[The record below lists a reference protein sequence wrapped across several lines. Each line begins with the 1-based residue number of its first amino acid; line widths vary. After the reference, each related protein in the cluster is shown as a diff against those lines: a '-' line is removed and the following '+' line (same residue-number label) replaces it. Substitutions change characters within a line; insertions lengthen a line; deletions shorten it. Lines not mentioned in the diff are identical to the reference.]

1 MLSSKPFFLV
11 VVLAQFIVPLLPA
24 FGIGTTIGERAV
36 SDGIPP
42 ELPTGV
48 FFSIW
53 GVIFLGLVLTAAM
66 HWRTP
71 SYTST
76 RIAPPLLMAAL
87 GNLIWMFSGQSIGHV
102 GLDFLLILPI
112 AFFTWEAAYRLDQAG
127 NYDGTARSILHGLTV
142 GLFAGWLTV
151 AVSISVPDLGR
162 WLLGRGA
169 SDAVWQ
175 SLWMTLIPAS
185 VMAFVFANY
194 VSRNGWY
201 FVALGWGLL
210 GIVANNWDRLGTH
223 ALAIATAL
231 VGLYILLRR
240 IRFGARG
247 SYPAKS

>member
-1 MLSSKPFFLV
+1 MLSSKPFFLI
-11 VVLAQFIVPLLPA
+11 VVLAQFFVPLLPT
-24 FGIGTTIGERAV
+24 FGIGATIGERAV
-36 SDGIPP
+36 AEGIPP

-53 GVIFLGLVLTAAM
+53 GVIFLGLVLTAAL
-66 HWRTP
+66 HWRAQ

-76 RIAPPLLMAAL
+76 RIAPPLMMAAL
-87 GNLIWMFSGQSIGHV
+87 GNLIWMFCAQSV
-102 GLDFLLILPI
+102 GSVALDFLLLLPI

-127 NYDGTARSILHGLTV
+127 DYDGTPRSILHGLTV

-151 AVSISVPDLGR
+151 AVSISVPDVGR

-175 SLWMTLIPAS
+175 SLWMALIPAS
-185 VMAFVFANY
+185 VMALVFANY

-210 GIVANNWDRLGTH
+210 GIFSNNWDRLETH
-223 ALAIATAL
+223 ALAMVTAL

-240 IRFGARG
+240 IRFGASG
-247 SYPAKS
+247 SYPVKS